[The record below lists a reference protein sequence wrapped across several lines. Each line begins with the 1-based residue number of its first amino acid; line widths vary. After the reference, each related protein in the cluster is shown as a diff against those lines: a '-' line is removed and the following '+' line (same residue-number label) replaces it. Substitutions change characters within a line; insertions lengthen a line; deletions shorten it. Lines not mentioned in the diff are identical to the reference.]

1 MSDSFFVTTPFKD
14 IMKKNDEKCAKK
26 VVHINILLLVVKN
39 HLHLAPN
46 ILLHPSFRSNS
57 VLLQIYPD

>member
-26 VVHINILLLVVKN
+26 VVHINIAAGCKESLAFGPKYPPPSLL
-39 HLHLAPN
+39 
-46 ILLHPSFRSNS
+46 
-57 VLLQIYPD
+57 